1 MGGDD
6 LLFSGVS
13 KPTKQDLQKGEL
25 PLVSLLHVRAEMAA
39 LFELGVAKAAGPF
52 AVPNHEFALCGPLMD
67 VKRIPVTRHRDDVKV
82 SVFSAIST
90 TPPW

>member
-1 MGGDD
+1 M
-6 LLFSGVS
+6 
-13 KPTKQDLQKGEL
+13 
-25 PLVSLLHVRAEMAA
+25 SLLHMRAEVVA

-52 AVPNHEFALCGPLMD
+52 AVPNHEFALYEPLMN
-67 VKRIPVTRHRDDVKV
+67 VKGIPVARHCDDVEV